1 MEPYFSGTILWHGPY
16 DEQKLWRMFL
26 WQDLL
31 WRRIAP
37 WNDIL
42 RATLTLLH
50 MYFCQCHLSSSQTVE
65 LMHWKE
71 EAVMRWTHC
80 VKHWGLVEMIHFL
93 QGGFNRNVDFVL
105 PWLLQAISSAQQPP
119 AKRFSQRMMY
129 YGKNTY
135 LRSNWWCCSRSW
147 QGDNLD
153 LKSKSLSLHLKSS
166 TI

>member
-1 MEPYFSGTILWHGPY
+1 MEPYFSGTILWQGPY

-71 EAVMRWTHC
+71 GDVTRWAHR

-105 PWLLQAISSAQQPP
+105 PWLLQYFRQYYLLNNHLQKDFHKEWCTTVKTHIWDTIGGAAPGLGRVTISI
-119 AKRFSQRMMY
+119 
-129 YGKNTY
+129 
-135 LRSNWWCCSRSW
+135 
-147 QGDNLD
+147 
-153 LKSKSLSLHLKSS
+153 SKARASVC
-166 TI
+166 T